1 MQNYVPM
8 NPEIY
13 QQTMVV
19 SLERSKILKDL
30 NYGQTVRG
38 NKPILGWYTPT
49 MQLLPLTMD
58 TPGLEPLI
66 PALNSDELGRLLPSA
81 IRNRKTGEIFYFYT
95 YKTELLWGT
104 GYKKISPS
112 DIYLKGKDSNGDRM
126 VALFEDQC
134 EVEARVMVLIFLLEN
149 NYLNRET
156 GEGICS

>member
-95 YKTELLWGT
+95 YKTELL
-104 GYKKISPS
+104 
-112 DIYLKGKDSNGDRM
+112 
-126 VALFEDQC
+126 
-134 EVEARVMVLIFLLEN
+134 
-149 NYLNRET
+149 
-156 GEGICS
+156 